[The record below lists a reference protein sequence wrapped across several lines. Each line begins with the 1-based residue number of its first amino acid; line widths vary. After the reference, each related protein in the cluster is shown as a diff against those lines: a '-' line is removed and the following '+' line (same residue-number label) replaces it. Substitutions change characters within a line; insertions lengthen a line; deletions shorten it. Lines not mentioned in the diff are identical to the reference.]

1 MEMRT
6 FVGNAYQLSGPNRG
20 DRHGEQRN
28 GDTYD
33 EIESGTLKEAAEQ
46 PATYWQGTG

>member
-1 MEMRT
+1 MDELKSV
-6 FVGNAYQLSGPNRG
+6 VGRYLGSTDG
-20 DRHGEQRN
+20 DE
-28 GDTYD
+28 DD